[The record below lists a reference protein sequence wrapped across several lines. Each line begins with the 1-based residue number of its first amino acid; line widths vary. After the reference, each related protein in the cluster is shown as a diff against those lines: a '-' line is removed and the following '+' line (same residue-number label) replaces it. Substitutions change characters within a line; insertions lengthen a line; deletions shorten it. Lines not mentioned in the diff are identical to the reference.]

1 MKIQSLCIASVLILL
16 STSLAGAGTA
26 TFYGEV
32 ADQTC
37 SVTVN
42 GQISPVVNM
51 PTVPLSDFFIDP
63 DTAPRKSRSPFVV
76 DIFDCPPAAEDT
88 KIQVIFKGRAGS
100 SNMLLNTGTAKYVDI
115 RIRPDHSN
123 TVWMSGASIPV
134 PDGYE
139 DATRGTYTQI
149 ILPKGATAVSHTF
162 YAEYFGISR
171 DMTPGTI
178 EGSMQYVI
186 SYH

>member
-1 MKIQSLCIASVLILL
+1 MKVKSLFISSVLVLL
-16 STSLAGAGTA
+16 SASQARASTV

-37 SVTVN
+37 SVSVN
-42 GQISPVVNM
+42 GQASPVVNM

-63 DTAPRKSRSPFVV
+63 NTAPRKSRTPFVV

-88 KIQVIFKGRAGS
+88 KIQVVFKGRVGN

-115 RIRPDHSN
+115 RIMPDLHN
-123 TVWMSGASIPV
+123 TVWMSNAGIPV

-149 ILPKGATAVSHTF
+149 ILPKGATAISHTF

-186 SYH
+186 SYP